1 MGFFDLFRRAEPIAD
16 RKAFMDFLDT
26 QAAFLAQKGM
36 FEYSRARAG
45 PYGNV
50 LFSDAVFLEELEK
63 SRWVAFP
70 VMLAMVSEALEGA
83 LRPAAGDHRDE
94 VLRGVSAAALAIF
107 DRYPT
112 PATLDAEVWMEARR
126 QLDHDLTLIGL
137 HGIKRVM
144 DIPIRYVDRYVASMP
159 IHEKLRAKDAPTIH
173 NYLRTNLC
181 NVHDLFMQR
190 ADIPALVEVL
200 TKQD

>member
-1 MGFFDLFRRAEPIAD
+1 MGFLDLFRRAEPIAGRD
-16 RKAFMDFLDT
+16 AFMDFLDT

-70 VMLAMVSEALEGA
+70 IMLAMISEALEGI
-83 LRPAAGDHRDE
+83 LRPAAGDRRDDL
-94 VLRGVSAAALAIF
+94 LRGVGAAAFAIF

-112 PATLDAEVWMEARR
+112 PAALTAGIWMEARR
-126 QLDHDLTLIGL
+126 QLGHDLTLIGL
-137 HGIKRVM
+137 HGVKRVM

-181 NVHDLFMQR
+181 NMHDVFVQR
-190 ADIPALVEVL
+190 ADVPALVEVL
-200 TKQD
+200 TRQD

>member
-1 MGFFDLFRRAEPIAD
+1 MGFLDLFRRAEPIAGRD
-16 RKAFMDFLDT
+16 AFMDFLDT

-70 VMLAMVSEALEGA
+70 IMLAMISEALEGV
-83 LRPAAGDHRDE
+83 LRPAAGDRRDE
-94 VLRGVSAAALAIF
+94 VLRGVGAVALAIF

-112 PATLDAEVWMEARR
+112 PAALTADIWMEARR
-126 QLDHDLTLIGL
+126 QLEHDLTLIGL
-137 HGIKRVM
+137 HGVKRVM
-144 DIPIRYVDRYVASMP
+144 DIPIRYVDRYVGSMP

-181 NVHDLFMQR
+181 NMHDVFVQR
-190 ADIPALVEVL
+190 ADVPALVEVL

>member
-1 MGFFDLFRRAEPIAD
+1 MGFFFFFLRAEPIAD
-16 RKAFMDFLDT
+16 RKAFMDFLDI

-50 LFSDAVFLEELEK
+50 LFSDTVFLEELEK

-70 VMLAMVSEALEGA
+70 VMLAMISEALEGA

-94 VLRGVSAAALAIF
+94 VLRGASAAALAIF
-107 DRYPT
+107 DRYPI
-112 PATLDAEVWMEARR
+112 PATLNAEVWGEARR
-126 QLDHDLTLIGL
+126 QLEHDLTLIGL

-181 NVHDLFMQR
+181 NVHDLFVRR
-190 ADIPALVEVL
+190 ADVPALVKVL
-200 TKQD
+200 TNQD

>member
-1 MGFFDLFRRAEPIAD
+1 MGFLDLFRRAEPIAGRD
-16 RKAFMDFLDT
+16 AFMDFLDT

-50 LFSDAVFLEELEK
+50 LFSDAAFLEELEK

-70 VMLAMVSEALEGA
+70 IMLAMISEALEGV
-83 LRPAAGDHRDE
+83 LRPAAGDRRVE
-94 VLRGVSAAALAIF
+94 VLRGVGAAAFAIF

-112 PATLDAEVWMEARR
+112 PAALTDDIWMEARR
-126 QLDHDLTLIGL
+126 QLEHDLTLIGL

-181 NVHDLFMQR
+181 NMHDVFVKR
-190 ADIPALVEVL
+190 ADVPALVEVL